1 MSTNHE
7 EKIEE
12 NRDLSRLP
20 SMEIEWIYI
29 KIVMQWDRNSRV
41 RGCLDAITNYHR
53 VSSWSKYTREARTK
67 SCMPIGIIL
76 VIGFV
81 VSRNIHR
88 CGVRLLTSLVFVRD
102 KTRTIRSPRFQVRNC
117 RLFYFYFRFENRG
130 EIFFNRD
137 IKPPLWSFISLRRA
151 REREREMCYSKNLR
165 FIILKS
171 MKWKLKFSFSH
182 WVNHRECWNRNEIIL
197 IHRFLWLIRL
207 GGIETANV
215 CIVS

>member
-1 MSTNHE
+1 MTRNYVQLMSTNHE

-12 NRDLSRLP
+12 NCDLSRLP

-102 KTRTIRSPRFQVRNC
+102 KTRTIRSPPV
-117 RLFYFYFRFENRG
+117 
-130 EIFFNRD
+130 
-137 IKPPLWSFISLRRA
+137 
-151 REREREMCYSKNLR
+151 SKY
-165 FIILKS
+165 
-171 MKWKLKFSFSH
+171 
-182 WVNHRECWNRNEIIL
+182 
-197 IHRFLWLIRL
+197 
-207 GGIETANV
+207 ETAG
-215 CIVS
+215 CFIFIFDSKIGAKFFSTEISSLHFDPLSP